1 VRTLPEGY
9 YQRVTSFS
17 KPVMIAHAVTLQV
30 ELRHGDQAVRMATTE
45 QAAAIRSRPRRA
57 RHLIE
62 VARGHHLN
70 REHTATLALLRQAY
84 DTAPET
90 IRFNGYARA
99 MVAEA
104 LTGPVALRQQATDL
118 ALNVGLL
125 G

>member
-1 VRTLPEGY
+1 LPG
-9 YQRVTSFS
+9 RV
-17 KPVMIAHAVTLQV
+17 IAASTGELGCPHAQ
-30 ELRHGDQAVRMATTE
+30 ESGDPIALA
-45 QAAAIRSRPRRA
+45 QAAWFAAEAHRDSGDA
-57 RHLIE
+57 GAAE